1 MTTGLSLETV
11 GKGAWSGKGSC
22 EKYVLK
28 IAEHAVLCLVLSVQA
43 ERVLIAVPSGALE
56 LACEEANAH
65 LKVELM
71 AYVGIYS
78 TVTWKTTKRGGA
90 EDLLVLDLHLDGL
103 VFLSFR
109 H

>member
-22 EKYVLK
+22 EKCVLE
-28 IAEHAVLCLVLSVQA
+28 IAEHAVQA